1 MSARKNSDGFGMWII
16 TGMGTGLLRPAPGT
30 WGSLPPVLLA
40 MALAFAGTQERH
52 IDMALAAM
60 GLVFGLGCLI
70 WGDAAERRFGKK
82 DPGSVVA
89 DEVAGQ
95 SLALMWL
102 PWSIPNSGSGNAR
115 IIATCAIAF
124 FAFRLFDI
132 IKPPPARGWQRFPGG
147 LGILIDDIVAGF
159 YALVA
164 TQILVRI
171 LW

>member
-1 MSARKNSDGFGMWII
+1 MSVGRPAGAFGRWIV

-30 WGSLPPVLLA
+30 WGSLPPV
-40 MALAFAGTQERH
+40 ALAIGLALARTDPRT

-60 GLVFGLGCLI
+60 GLVFAVGCLV
-70 WGDAAERRFGKK
+70 WGEFAEREFGKK

-89 DEVAGQ
+89 DEIAGQ

-102 PWSIPNSGSGNAR
+102 PWATGDAAK
-115 IIATCAIAF
+115 IIATAAISF

-132 IKPPPARGWQRFPGG
+132 VKPPPARGWQRFPGG
-147 LGILIDDIVAGF
+147 LGILLDDLAAGF

-164 TQILVRI
+164 TQVLVRV

>member
-1 MSARKNSDGFGMWII
+1 
-16 TGMGTGLLRPAPGT
+16 L
-30 WGSLPPVLLA
+30 
-40 MALAFAGTQERH
+40 
-52 IDMALAAM
+52 
-60 GLVFGLGCLI
+60 
-70 WGDAAERRFGKK
+70 GDAAERRFGKK

-164 TQILVRI
+164 TQILVRV

>member
-1 MSARKNSDGFGMWII
+1 MSARGDGSGFGTWVV

-30 WGSLPPVLLA
+30 WGSLPPVALAVGLA
-40 MALAFAGTQERH
+40 MARTDPRA

-60 GLVFGLGCLI
+60 GLFFGVGCLV
-70 WGDAAERRFGKK
+70 WGESAERRFGRK

-89 DEVAGQ
+89 DEIAGQ

-102 PWSIPNSGSGNAR
+102 PWALGDGAR
-115 IIATCAIAF
+115 VIATAAIAF
-124 FAFRLFDI
+124 FAFRAFDI
-132 IKPPPARGWQRFPGG
+132 VKPPPARGWQRFPGG
-147 LGILIDDIVAGF
+147 LGILIDDLVAGF

-164 TQILVRI
+164 TQVLVRI

>member
-1 MSARKNSDGFGMWII
+1 MSARIGGGGIGIWLV
-16 TGMGTGLLRPAPGT
+16 TGMGLGLMRPAPGT
-30 WGSLPPVLLA
+30 WGSLPPVALA
-40 MALAFAGTQERH
+40 MLLAFAVTDPRH

-60 GLVFGLGCLI
+60 GLVFGLSCLV
-70 WGDAAERRFGKK
+70 WGELAEKSFGRK
-82 DPGSVVA
+82 DPGAVVA

-102 PWSIPNSGSGNAR
+102 PWSGNNAR

-132 IKPPPARGWQRFPGG
+132 VKPPPARGWQRFPGG
-147 LGILIDDIVAGF
+147 LGILIDDLVAGL

-164 TQILVRI
+164 TQILVRV